1 MPIPFAVRPAIVCVA
16 GALCVLGAQAHPPSR
31 VRAFDIPAGDL
42 KAAVDQYARE
52 TGSQVL
58 YKLQDVQGLTTAG
71 VRGSFDEAEAL
82 RLLLVGTP
90 LSFKKEGASALV
102 LFRDAA
108 SKAASETSA
117 GADTVNTLEAVTV
130 TAQRRPEEAQS
141 VPIALTSFSAATLE
155 RQRLSNLADVSRL
168 TPGLLVSAFSASNPT
183 IAIRGANNTFSQMGV
198 SKPVAVAVDD
208 VFVPRN
214 SAAAFELFDLENVT
228 VLKGPQGT
236 LFGRNVTG
244 GAVVMQTR
252 KPQYDVNSAEGQLT
266 LGNFGAVSIDALA
279 NLALGDEKA
288 LKLSIATRDRNGAGR
303 DRLTERDQDDLK
315 SRNARGQLRFGLAD
329 VEGIISADYGEDSNN
344 GRTLSSNTLGDDGNR
359 RTSEVGVAQS
369 FDRTLW
375 GASAKFEYSR
385 PWGDIT
391 SVTAYRHA
399 DSAEVY
405 SSVGASYKLLVSGS
419 QLITSDSER
428 VSTISEE
435 LRYATPTA
443 SWGSFQ
449 TGVFLLDEDGTRQ
462 LGTRS
467 LAAVTGATVGSTLS
481 DQSVRTRSYSLFAD
495 GTWRWTSSLS
505 LSAGG
510 RYTHDQKTASLVR
523 TNLLVPAQS
532 FSAQGL
538 SASWHEFTP
547 RLALNWQPSMSM
559 LFYTSITKGFTAGGF
574 NTDATSLAALTTP
587 FNPETVV
594 NREVGMKSQWLDNRL
609 RVNVSLFDM
618 DYRDKQEFVN
628 NTTTGILS
636 IVNASSASIRGAE
649 VELAY
654 KPASWLNL
662 SATYG
667 QLKTRYDKFQIGNI
681 NNTGNPM
688 ASSPRDKASVAADWR
703 LPVAF
708 GVVTGAL
715 SYGWQSAYNTGA
727 ANDPN
732 LRIPSYGL
740 LNFNVGLEAPDR
752 RWRVQAWV
760 KNATNRDYILTRS
773 TQVVRAE
780 YLGAPRTYGV
790 TLGTRY

>member
-1 MPIPFAVRPAIVCVA
+1 MPIPFAVRPAVVCVA
-16 GALCVLGAQAHPPSR
+16 SALCVLGAQAQAPSR
-31 VRAFDIPAGDL
+31 VLAFDIPAGDL
-42 KAAVDQYARE
+42 KAAVDQYARQ

-58 YKLQDVQGLTTAG
+58 YKLQDVQGLTTTG
-71 VRGSFDEAEAL
+71 VHGSFDEAEAL
-82 RLLLVGTP
+82 RLLLAGTP

-108 SKAASETSA
+108 AKAASEASA
-117 GADTVNTLEAVTV
+117 APDTVNTLEAVTV
-130 TAQRRPEEAQS
+130 TAQRRPEEAQT

-155 RQRLSNLADVSRL
+155 RQRLSSLADVSRL

-198 SKPVAVAVDD
+198 SKPVAVAIDD

-266 LGNFGAVSIDALA
+266 VGNFGAVSVDALA
-279 NLALGDEKA
+279 NLALGEEKA
-288 LKLSIATRDRNGAGR
+288 LKLSVATRDRDGTGR
-303 DRLTERDQDDLK
+303 DRLTGRSQDDLK
-315 SRNARGQLRFGLAD
+315 SRNTRGQFRFGLGD
-329 VEGIISADYGEDSNN
+329 LEGMISADYGEDSNN

-359 RTSEVGVAQS
+359 RTSEVGVPQS

-405 SSVGASYKLLVSGS
+405 SSVGANYALLASGS

-428 VSTISEE
+428 VRTVSEE

-449 TGVFLLDEDGTRQ
+449 TGVFLLNEDGTRL
-462 LGTRS
+462 LGTSS
-467 LAAVTGATVGSTLS
+467 LAAITGKTVGSTLA

-495 GTWRWTSSLS
+495 GSWRWTQSLS
-505 LSAGG
+505 LSVGG

-532 FSAQGL
+532 FTAQGL
-538 SASWHEFTP
+538 SASWKEFTP
-547 RLALNWQPSMSM
+547 RLALNWQAAEATLLYAS
-559 LFYTSITKGFTAGGF
+559 LTKGFTAGGF

-594 NREVGMKSQWLDNRL
+594 NREIGMKSQWLDNRL
-609 RVNVSLFDM
+609 RVNISVFDM

-667 QLKTRYDKFQIGNI
+667 QLKTRYDQFQIGNI

-708 GVVTGAL
+708 GVVTGAF

-740 LNFNVGLEAPDR
+740 LNFNLGLEAPDR
-752 RWRVQAWV
+752 RWRVQAWA

-780 YLGAPRTYGV
+780 YLGAPRTYGI